1 MKLMKTKTQSLFKI
15 SQELQVSK
23 VDIQNSVQTF
33 RKDKKNLEDPGVFL
47 SPKEKK
53 KWNKL
58 SPRKKAVYYKKAKK
72 QMKSP
77 YAFSVE
83 QENGWNAINKIRVDE
98 RKDQRSIT
106 EKQSKM
112 TCRWHTERNSNRG
125 KAVNRKRLGI
135 LGIQQSKE
143 KRFKLRQSSWEVSR
157 IKFLQQSEQRQKPP
171 KEPPS
176 FFRRICREIE

>member
-23 VDIQNSVQTF
+23 VDIKNSVQTF

-83 QENGWNAINKIRVDE
+83 QETVRNTRYTAEQGEKIQTAT
-98 RKDQRSIT
+98 KQLGSIT
-106 EKQSKM
+106 NKVPSAVRAATKAAKRTAEFFQENLQRDKITHERQIENAKKNVFAEK
-112 TCRWHTERNSNRG
+112 
-125 KAVNRKRLGI
+125 
-135 LGIQQSKE
+135 
-143 KRFKLRQSSWEVSR
+143 
-157 IKFLQQSEQRQKPP
+157 
-171 KEPPS
+171 
-176 FFRRICREIE
+176 FRR

>member
-15 SQELQVSK
+15 SQELQ
-23 VDIQNSVQTF
+23 
-33 RKDKKNLEDPGVFL
+33 DPGVFL

-112 TCRWHTERNSNRG
+112 TCRWHTERNSQQ
-125 KAVNRKRLGI
+125 RKSS
-135 LGIQQSKE
+135 QQ
-143 KRFKLRQSSWEVSR
+143 
-157 IKFLQQSEQRQKPP
+157 
-171 KEPPS
+171 
-176 FFRRICREIE
+176 